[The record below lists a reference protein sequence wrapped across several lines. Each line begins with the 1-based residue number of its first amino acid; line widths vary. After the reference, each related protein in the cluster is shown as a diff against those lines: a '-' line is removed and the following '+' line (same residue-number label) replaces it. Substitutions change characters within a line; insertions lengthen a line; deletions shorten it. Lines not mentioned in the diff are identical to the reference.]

1 MQPSQHYQDLNQ
13 LLQQKKDKLAQYNN
27 KTYANTAPQG
37 FQDEYI
43 EQDDEGLYS
52 NDEGELDQS
61 FDDSDIQNK
70 DPGKINKTI
79 IPIEDIQNQLKEL
92 NDAAVLSL
100 KDEDVESANDKLKR
114 CEQILENLTSEGRD
128 VDRNQII
135 IVLHNLA

>member
-27 KTYANTAPQG
+27 KTYANTAPKG

-52 NDEGELDQS
+52 NGEGELDQS

-70 DPGKINKTI
+70 DPGK
-79 IPIEDIQNQLKEL
+79 
-92 NDAAVLSL
+92 
-100 KDEDVESANDKLKR
+100 
-114 CEQILENLTSEGRD
+114 
-128 VDRNQII
+128 
-135 IVLHNLA
+135 